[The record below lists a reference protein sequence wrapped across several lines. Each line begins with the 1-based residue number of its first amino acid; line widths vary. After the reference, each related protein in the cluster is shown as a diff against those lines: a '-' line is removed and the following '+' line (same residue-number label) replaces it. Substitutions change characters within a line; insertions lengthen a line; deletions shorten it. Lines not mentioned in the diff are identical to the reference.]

1 MKPINKEHYRR
12 ITVIDIET
20 LGKGAKTKIATIG
33 AVVRHALSSEIL
45 GEFYVRCDLVQ
56 QGRTFDIDTLDWW
69 REQGEK
75 NKLAHDEVFGNVD
88 RIPLDEALSLLSQFI
103 EAHHQDGFRPQV
115 MGNGS
120 EFDNVILADAFDQF
134 GIKLPWDYY
143 ANQSL
148 RTVVLMGRALLGID
162 PKYSLQFKGT
172 QHHALDDAK
181 HESEYLSFIFRAFD
195 HLLTSHNALV
205 KELSHSTDRLSAI
218 WSNLGSLGAKAQV
231 DESLTVLNI
240 IPEFLIEQ
248 GEFDGLNHINNKAK
262 AQDSTGDNSIK

>member
-1 MKPINKEHYRR
+1 MKPINKENYLR

-20 LGKGAKTKIATIG
+20 VGKGAKTIIATIG

-45 GEFYVRCDLVQ
+45 GEFYVRCDLEQ
-56 QGRTFDIDTLDWW
+56 QGRTFDVETLDWW
-69 REQGEK
+69 KAQAEK
-75 NKLAHDEVFGNVD
+75 NKLAHEEVFGDVD

-103 EAHHQDGFRPQV
+103 EAHHQDGVRPQV

-134 GIKLPWDYY
+134 GIKLPWDYW

-162 PKYSLQFKGT
+162 PKYSLPFTGI

-181 HESEYLSFIFRAFD
+181 HESEYLAFIFRAFN
-195 HLLTSHNALV
+195 HLVISHNALV
-205 KELSHSTDRLSAI
+205 SELSNSTDRLSAV
-218 WSNLGSLGAKAQV
+218 WSNTGSMGAKSQV
-231 DESLTVLNI
+231 DENLKVLSI
-240 IPEFLIEQ
+240 IPEFLIEK

-262 AQDSTGDNSIK
+262 AQD

>member
-20 LGKGAKTKIATIG
+20 LGKATNAKIATIG

-56 QGRTFDIDTLDWW
+56 PRRTFNIEMLDWW
-69 REQGEK
+69 LEEGQK
-75 NKLAHDEVFGNVD
+75 NPLAHDEVFGNVD

-103 EAHHQDGFRPQV
+103 EAHHQDGVRPQV

-120 EFDNVILADAFDQF
+120 EFDNVILADAFEQF
-134 GIKLPWDYY
+134 SIEMPWDYG

-162 PKYSLQFKGT
+162 PKYSLPFTGI

-195 HLLTSHNALV
+195 HLLISHNALV

-218 WSNLGSLGAKAQV
+218 WSNTGSMGAKAQL
-231 DESLTVLNI
+231 DENLQALST

-248 GEFDGLNHINNKAK
+248 GEFDGLNHINNKTK
-262 AQDSTGDNSIK
+262 AQD